1 MRASETGAPETG
13 TLSIEAH
20 ADLRNPSSRPAGT
33 LLERANPLSKL
44 AAALAVTLAVLVSV
58 DWVSSTI
65 ILAGELLLL
74 PLLRIAPLTLL
85 KRIWPLLIGA
95 LVGAWGTA
103 LLAEKTGTVLL
114 DAGPVLFTSDSV
126 AAGIAIGLRGLA
138 IALPGIYLLASTDP
152 TDLADALA
160 QKLHLPH
167 RFVLGALAGM
177 RLVGLLVSEW
187 QSLGMARHARGVGAD
202 SGLLT
207 RVRSFFGQAVA
218 LLVQAVRRATRL
230 ASAMEA
236 RGFGSGGRTWA
247 RTSVFTGVDAWV
259 TLYGLV
265 LAAGALT
272 AAVAAG
278 SFNFILS

>member
-1 MRASETGAPETG
+1 MEVSG
-13 TLSIEAH
+13 TQVGT
-20 ADLRNPSSRPAGT
+20 DLRNPTRRPAGT

-44 AAALAVTLAVLVSV
+44 TAAAAVTLAVLVSV
-58 DWVSSTI
+58 DWISSSI
-65 ILAGELLLL
+65 VLAGELLLL
-74 PLLRIAPLTLL
+74 PLLRVRPLILL
-85 KRIWPLLIGA
+85 KRIWPLIIAALI
-95 LVGAWGTA
+95 GAWGTA

-160 QKLHLPH
+160 QKLRLPH
-167 RFVLGALAGM
+167 RFVLGALAAM
-177 RLVGLLVSEW
+177 RLVGLLISEW

-202 SGLLT
+202 SGPLT
-207 RVRSFFGQAVA
+207 RVRSFLGQAVA

-230 ASAMEA
+230 AAAMEA
-236 RGFGSGGRTWA
+236 RGFGSGNRTWA
-247 RTSVFTGVDAWV
+247 RTSVFTVLDVWV
-259 TLYGLV
+259 ALYGV
-265 LAAGALT
+265 LLAGAALT

-278 SFNFILS
+278 AFNFILS